1 MVFRQTGL
9 GWMGIEGTFE
19 IESEGDQLNFDVCA
33 GMVPAE
39 YFN

>member
-1 MVFRQTGL
+1 MVL
-9 GWMGIEGTFE
+9 GILDWVGWIEGTFK